1 MKEDMNYPT
10 MPAVPPTPPEKQ
22 ETPND
27 RRRQLLLGS
36 VVTLAVCGAFFTGGV
51 VVGHYTADDGKPGK
65 EASSVTDVVPADEPT
80 EEEPEPEETPTL
92 VAPAP
97 DEFTVEMKVKSKQC
111 FGSAGC
117 NVTVA
122 PELSYVGV
130 TELDDGALYEITYEI
145 TGGEDG
151 GVIETTEMVGGEY
164 PAEET
169 MVSTSSSSAKIAAE
183 VTSVEVS

>member
-1 MKEDMNYPT
+1 MSEMNYPT

-22 ETPND
+22 ETPKD
-27 RRRQLLLGS
+27 RRRQVLLGS
-36 VVTLAVCGAFFTGGV
+36 VVALAVCGVFFTGGV
-51 VVGHYTADDGKPGK
+51 VVGHYAADDDKPAK
-65 EASSVTDVVPADEPT
+65 ESSSVTDVVPADEPS
-80 EEEPEPEETPTL
+80 EEPEVEETPTL

-117 NVTVA
+117 NVRVA

-130 TELDDGALYEITYEI
+130 TELDDGAMYEITYEI

-151 GVIETTEMVGGEY
+151 GVIETVEMVGGEY
-164 PAEET
+164 PAEESLI
-169 MVSTSSSSAKIAAE
+169 STSSSSAKIAAE
-183 VTSVEVS
+183 VTSVEVH